1 MLFSYSLLQEHI
13 KEPLPKPSALAD
25 ALSMHAFEVD
35 AVEKKEEEWV
45 LDVSI
50 LPHRSDC
57 LGHRGLAR
65 EIAAILSLQLKSLS
79 LATVPSKTPIT
90 SVCPKIQPSLVSR
103 YSALSLA
110 GISMVSSPLWMRKRL
125 KALGINA
132 INAVVD
138 TTNYIMVEL
147 GQPLHA
153 FDLGFLERAPITIRE
168 ARQGEEIA
176 LLDDQV
182 ITLPRGAIVMNQG
195 GKLIDLAGIKGGKGS
210 SVQEETLSIFLQ
222 SAVFDRE
229 HVYRA
234 RKTLRTTT
242 LAADIYAKGVDPEG
256 TFIALQRALFFLQDS
271 FPHLCV
277 LGVLDEYK
285 NDQKPSPISFPQ
297 TLSEQI
303 LGIRIPSS
311 QIKRIL
317 KNLGCAIAEEKK
329 DHLRITPP
337 SWRPDLLLPQD
348 IVEEVGRIYGYEHV
362 PAIMPTSLINP
373 PDEADDL
380 ILAREIREVLKVLGM
395 SETYTYSFL
404 GASDPDILGYTEE
417 ERSMLLE
424 IEEPVSQEF
433 RYLRPT
439 LIDTLLKA
447 VAVNR
452 LHNKKSSLKL
462 FEIGSSFAPQE
473 KGEYTCVI
481 ALPHDTGSESL
492 DQVKGVAESLMSSLG
507 IENSWIEQEDPQ
519 SLARKSLWHNKR
531 TGKICAENQTVG
543 IIGEIS
549 PHILLAMGIQGRVAA
564 FSVDREIVSRMAKK
578 DMLYSSLPKF
588 PSVTRDISLLV
599 PKTISVRAVTRGIE
613 SAKESYLTSI
623 ELFDSYEGEGIS
635 QGQKSLAFHLVF
647 QSDERTLTNNEV
659 DEELKNIVKKISQT
673 FHWQERE

>member
-1 MLFSYSLLQEHI
+1 
-13 KEPLPKPSALAD
+13 
-25 ALSMHAFEVD
+25 MHAFEVD
-35 AVEKKEEEWV
+35 AVEKREGEWV
-45 LDVSI
+45 FDVSI

-65 EIAAILSLQLKSLS
+65 EIATILSLQLKALS
-79 LATVPSKTPIT
+79 LAPVPTKTPRASI
-90 SVCPKIQPSLVSR
+90 CPKIQPSLFSR
-103 YSALSLA
+103 YSALSLK
-110 GISMVSSPLWMRKRL
+110 GVSMVSSPLWMRKRL

-153 FDLGFLERAPITIRE
+153 FDLGFLEKAPTTIRE
-168 ARQGEEIA
+168 AKKGEEIA

-182 ITLPRGAIVMNQG
+182 IVLPRGAIVMDQK

-210 SVQEETLSIFLQ
+210 SVQEETSSIFLQ
-222 SAVFDRE
+222 AAVFDRE
-229 HVYRA
+229 HVYSA
-234 RKTLRTTT
+234 RKALRLTT

-256 TFIALQRALFFLQDS
+256 AFVALQRALFFLQDS

-277 LGVLDEYK
+277 SGVLDEYP
-285 NDQKPSPISFPQ
+285 NAQKPLSISFPQ
-297 TLSEQI
+297 NLLEQV
-303 LGIRIPSS
+303 LGIRISS
-311 QIKRIL
+311 SRVKRIL
-317 KNLGCAIAEEKK
+317 KDLGCAIVEEKK
-329 DHLRITPP
+329 DHLLVTPP
-337 SWRPDLLLPQD
+337 SWRPDLLLSQD
-348 IVEEVGRIYGYEHV
+348 IVEEVGRMYGYEHV
-362 PAIMPTSLINP
+362 PASMPASLITP
-373 PDEADDL
+373 PDEASDL
-380 ILAREIREVLKVLGM
+380 VLARKMREVLSVLGM
-395 SETYTYSFL
+395 TETYTYSFL
-404 GASDPDILGYTEE
+404 GASDPDMLGYTEE

-447 VAVNR
+447 VVTNR

-462 FEIGSSFAPQE
+462 FEVGNSFTPQE
-473 KGEYTCVI
+473 KGECACVI
-481 ALPHDTGSESL
+481 ALPYDAGSESL
-492 DQVKGVAESLMSSLG
+492 DLVRGVAESLMSSLG
-507 IENSWIEQEDPQ
+507 IENSWIEQEDPHT
-519 SLARKSLWHNKR
+519 LARKSLWHSKR
-531 TGKICAENQTVG
+531 TGKICAKNQTVG

-564 FSVDREIVSRMAKK
+564 LSIDRELVSRMAKK
-578 DMLYSSLPKF
+578 DRLYNPLPKF

-599 PKTISVRAVTRGIE
+599 PKTISARAVTRGIE
-613 SAKESYLTSI
+613 SAKGSHVTSI

-659 DEELKNIVKKISQT
+659 DEELQNMIRKISQT